1 MEWYTIKNEEKID
14 SPALLV
20 YKACVLDNIR
30 KVLTM
35 VKNPEQLRPHVKT
48 HKITEVCTMMLAS
61 GIKKFKAA
69 TIAEAEMLGMS
80 GAKDVILAYQ
90 PVKPK
95 FLRFLKLISK
105 YPDTKYSCLIDNFES
120 AALFSDLF
128 SASDEVKNGTRMPV
142 FIDLNVGMDRTGIN
156 PVKAYDLYREIQ
168 KLSGIEFKG
177 FHAYDGHIRVSNL
190 DERIAQCDRDFYEV
204 ERLRRKIMQEENELP
219 LLVAGGTPTFS
230 IHSIKDNVECSPGTF
245 VFWDK
250 GYHDSLPEQDFQYA
264 ALILTR
270 VVSIPDENKIC
281 IDLGYKAL
289 ASENE
294 LQNRVYFLNHPSLKP
309 LSHSEEHMVVSVDKV
324 HGFKIGEILYA
335 LPVHICPTVALYE
348 SVFVVEDA
356 ESSYSTWDVVA
367 RDRMV
372 TC

>member
-1 MEWYTIKNEEKID
+1 MAWYTIKHEENID
-14 SPALLV
+14 SPALLI
-20 YKACVLDNIR
+20 YKDRVLDNIR

-69 TIAEAEMLGMS
+69 TIAEAEMLGMA
-80 GAKDVILAYQ
+80 GAENVILAYQ
-90 PVKPK
+90 PVKTK
-95 FLRFLKLISK
+95 FIRLLKLITK
-105 YPDTKYSCLIDNFES
+105 YPGTKYSCLVDNIDS
-120 AALFSDLF
+120 ARLFSELF
-128 SASDEVKNGTRMPV
+128 SGFEEKEDGARLGV
-142 FIDLNVGMDRTGIN
+142 FIDLNVGMDRTGIK
-156 PVKAYDLYREIQ
+156 PAAAYDLFRDIQ
-168 KLSGIEFKG
+168 SMRGLEFKG
-177 FHAYDGHIRVSNL
+177 FHAYDGHIRVSDF
-190 DERIAQCDRDFYEV
+190 DERIAQCNRDFYEV
-204 ERLRRKIMQEENELP
+204 EELRRKIMQEENELP

-230 IHSIKDNVECSPGTF
+230 IHSKKENIECSPGTF

-281 IDLGYKAL
+281 IDLGYKAI

-294 LQNRVYFLNHPSLKP
+294 LQSRVYFLNHPAIKP
-309 LSHSEEHMVVSVDKV
+309 LGHSEEHMVLSVDKA
-324 HGFKIGEILYA
+324 HDFKIGDVLYA

-348 SVFVVEDA
+348 KVFVVEDA
-356 ESSYSTWDVVA
+356 ACDITWNVVA
-367 RDRMV
+367 RNRMI
-372 TC
+372 TY